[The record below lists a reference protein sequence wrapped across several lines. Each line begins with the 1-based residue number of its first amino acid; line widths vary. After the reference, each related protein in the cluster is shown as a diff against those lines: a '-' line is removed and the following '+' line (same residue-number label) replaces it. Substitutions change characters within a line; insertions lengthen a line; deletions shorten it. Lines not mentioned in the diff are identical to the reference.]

1 MPGDEAR
8 LNWVSDDLNID
19 SLFLTFMFTG
29 FQLSASRFFIYFLF
43 VVMTNISA
51 VSIAFGISAGTRVV
65 GIANLFIA
73 IIFVVSMVSEFC
85 ACFL

>member
-1 MPGDEAR
+1 
-8 LNWVSDDLNID
+8 
-19 SLFLTFMFTG
+19 MFTG
-29 FQLSASRFFIYFLF
+29 FQLSASRFFTYFLF